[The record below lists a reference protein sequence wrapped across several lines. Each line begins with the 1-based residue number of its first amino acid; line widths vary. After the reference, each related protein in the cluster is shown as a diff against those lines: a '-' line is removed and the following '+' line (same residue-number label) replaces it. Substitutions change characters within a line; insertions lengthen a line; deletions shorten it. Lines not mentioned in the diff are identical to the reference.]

1 MNLDKTSKSFSYSFY
16 SLNQIILQIVDEWPL
31 KVKSTNFTSNTP
43 LAFHW
48 NNLTPFSLNLQHVS
62 KTNMKLLHLHLYLY
76 EISMNIMRL
85 QIACNL
91 INMFMPCNLESMI
104 LTYNIT
110 HHFSFT
116 KYVKEYFFL
125 IFKTR
130 YCATARI
137 LFLIS
142 TDYK

>member
-1 MNLDKTSKSFSYSFY
+1 M
-16 SLNQIILQIVDEWPL
+16 
-31 KVKSTNFTSNTP
+31 
-43 LAFHW
+43 
-48 NNLTPFSLNLQHVS
+48 S
-62 KTNMKLLHLHLYLY
+62 KTNMKLVHLHLYLY

-91 INMFMPCNLESMI
+91 INMFMLCNLESMI

-110 HHFSFT
+110 HHFSFN

-125 IFKTR
+125 FSKTR

-142 TDYK
+142 SDYKWFYDCNKMHSFPSNNNRLYFITEIGLIKQCSLVTKSLYKGVFLFFRCLL